1 MATRRTFFSFL
12 AALCAAQG
20 INATSYCYCE
30 GGPGFHYLG
39 IETVCAEL
47 GTSWNTTNCDLGS
60 SDVCKFGGDGG
71 APTDGTQSLRQW
83 CESPD
88 RQGRDLSGE
97 TVQGGA
103 LICTESK
110 PESIDDSCEALGQA
124 GLEEDIEGPPIDLDE
139 PVDGSEDTD
148 GIPTRLRRQADK
160 FGSDFLR
167 YVPASKTANLIK
179 TASNRNV
186 KTHGDGS
193 KETIYQVNELRL
205 KGYNWK
211 FLRSY
216 DNQKGAADFTDSVEI
231 TKGFETSSGSNTK
244 AELAV
249 SFGYNGLA
257 AQFSVDASL
266 SHEFFSQKRETVT
279 TKRNE
284 TFFVPKGAAAYLYQK
299 VYVWESTVTFRLTS
313 VGGPFDNG
321 GKPGKRGT
329 FDLAIDESEPLLAS
343 FEFDVLT
350 EEKVVKDAP
359 LLDRGTLDV
368 ARLFELKEPKFPKA
382 EALYEEDWTG
392 HVRDFIKKLGFSI

>member
-1 MATRRTFFSFL
+1 M
-12 AALCAAQG
+12 
-20 INATSYCYCE
+20 
-30 GGPGFHYLG
+30 
-39 IETVCAEL
+39 
-47 GTSWNTTNCDLGS
+47 
-60 SDVCKFGGDGG
+60 
-71 APTDGTQSLRQW
+71 
-83 CESPD
+83 
-88 RQGRDLSGE
+88 
-97 TVQGGA
+97 
-103 LICTESK
+103 
-110 PESIDDSCEALGQA
+110 
-124 GLEEDIEGPPIDLDE
+124 
-139 PVDGSEDTD
+139 
-148 GIPTRLRRQADK
+148 
-160 FGSDFLR
+160 
-167 YVPASKTANLIK
+167 
-179 TASNRNV
+179 
-186 KTHGDGS
+186 
-193 KETIYQVNELRL
+193 
-205 KGYNWK
+205 
-211 FLRSY
+211 
-216 DNQKGAADFTDSVEI
+216 
-231 TKGFETSSGSNTK
+231 
-244 AELAV
+244 

-359 LLDRGTLDV
+359 LLDRGTFDV